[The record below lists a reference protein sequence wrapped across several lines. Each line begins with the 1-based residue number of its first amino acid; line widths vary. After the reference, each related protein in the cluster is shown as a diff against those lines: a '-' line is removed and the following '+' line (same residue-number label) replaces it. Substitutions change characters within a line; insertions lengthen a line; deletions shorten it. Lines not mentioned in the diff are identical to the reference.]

1 MKRFLIGNL
10 EILYDDGDE
19 SEINRIKSIINNNP
33 SFFASHDKETIRI
46 NDFDNYF
53 KDIVASAFIK
63 NSDIFSNKDSI
74 LALFIVSL
82 VRNNPDY
89 ENSLFKLDVD
99 VSDDL
104 LNALIAYKYYE
115 KNGSFSDFI
124 KYLMERQNT
133 DKILEWLYT
142 EYRWD
147 TYNYLLE
154 ISVNTLKDFDFK
166 FLDIMSDMVNSFLT
180 EALKNYFS
188 CDEENKKQLPLLSYE
203 QLDSLFCKF
212 LNSIKAPQEWVSM
225 YYELK
230 ENNKIHFV
238 EVGSRDSECCLDD
251 DGLLQLIIENDGTID
266 TFYTLVHEFIH
277 YVTRV
282 RKDLRAE
289 QFSIAEFPSIFYEKM
304 ASRYLNEEGYSLDVV
319 NSVMKMRNKNNS
331 GIYLEKLSIF
341 MAIIRY
347 INDGELKREDMIKF
361 GEEQF
366 KIIQQAREKFEE
378 LSGDDFFSS
387 EIAKID
393 VGSLV
398 DKECDSMI
406 DGFMRDGLLVIDG
419 YQYIVGTFLA
429 EGVLEKADSDS
440 MIFDKMIRVTENLTD
455 TNLENILVLFDIEN
469 IFSQA
474 KEKSPVKVK
483 E

>member
-1 MKRFLIGNL
+1 M
-10 EILYDDGDE
+10 
-19 SEINRIKSIINNNP
+19 
-33 SFFASHDKETIRI
+33 
-46 NDFDNYF
+46 
-53 KDIVASAFIK
+53 
-63 NSDIFSNKDSI
+63 
-74 LALFIVSL
+74 SL

-89 ENSLFKLDVD
+89 EKSLFKLDID
-99 VSDDL
+99 LSDDL
-104 LNALIAYKYYE
+104 LDALIAYKYYE

-133 DKILEWLYT
+133 DEILEWLYT

-154 ISVNTLKDFDFK
+154 IFVNILKDFDFK
-166 FLDIMSDMVNSFLT
+166 FLNIMSDMVNNFFT
-180 EALKNYFS
+180 DALKNYFS
-188 CDEENKKQLPLLSYE
+188 SDKEYKKQLPLLSFE
-203 QLDSLFCKF
+203 QLDILFCKF
-212 LNSIKAPQEWVSM
+212 LDNIKAPQEWISM

-230 ENNKIHFV
+230 QNNRMHFV
-238 EVGSRDSECCLDD
+238 EVGSADSKCCFDV
-251 DGLLQLIIENDGTID
+251 DGFLQLIIENDGTID

-282 RKDLRAE
+282 RKELGAE
-289 QFSIAEFPSIFYEKM
+289 QFSIAEFPSIFYERM

-319 NSVMKMRNKNNS
+319 NSVMEMRNKNNS
-331 GIYLEKLSIF
+331 GIYLGKLSIF

-347 INDGELKREDMIKF
+347 INYGELKREDMIKF

-378 LSGDDFFSS
+378 LNGDDFFSS

-393 VGSLV
+393 VGGLV
-398 DKECDSMI
+398 DKDCDLMI

-429 EGVLEKADSDS
+429 DGVLDKVDRDP
-440 MIFDKMIRVTENLTD
+440 MIFDKMIRVTEGLTD

-469 IFSQA
+469 IFSQS
-474 KEKSPVKVK
+474 KEKLPVKVK
-483 E
+483 K